1 MNDDTLDTLDRLAD
15 EIRKL
20 GPRDKITMARGLF
33 DMHAAK
39 MNEGTRRQMVAAIL
53 RMAADDVEAG
63 R

>member
-1 MNDDTLDTLDRLAD
+1 MNDDTLDRLAD

-20 GPRDKITMARGLF
+20 GPRDKITMARDLF
-33 DMHAAK
+33 DTHAAK